1 MLTKKF
7 VKNKLTACILGFGL
21 LSLSASV
28 LAKTYTLDQG
38 QSQLI
43 ETNQKIDTIF
53 VSSPNVADYEILDD
67 NSFMIYAKAE
77 GKI

>member
-21 LSLSASV
+21 LSSSASV

-43 ETNQKIDTIF
+43 ETN
-53 VSSPNVADYEILDD
+53 
-67 NSFMIYAKAE
+67 
-77 GKI
+77 